1 MTGDVLV
8 ALVERDQLGAVLP
21 AVHRHALGHVARVLD
36 AERGDIVGQLRRAG
50 VPVEQAPAAIA
61 DSPLAIMIAAA
72 ARCPA
77 AARLLMESG
86 IDRLWI
92 VPTTGAWMAV
102 DDTVLRI
109 APRRETAAES
119 RSQRPHVPVPG
130 IHDQAVAAMPPAA
143 DAGETRP

>member
-8 ALVERDQLGAVLP
+8 ALVDREQLGAILP
-21 AVHRHALGHVARVLD
+21 AVHQHALGHVARVID
-36 AERGDIVGQLRRAG
+36 AGRGDIIGQLRRAG

-61 DSPLAIMIAAA
+61 GAPLAIMIAAA

-77 AARLLMESG
+77 AARLLLDSG
-86 IDRLWI
+86 LDRLWI
-92 VPTTGAWMAV
+92 VRTTGAWVTA

-109 APRRETAAES
+109 APRRETGVD
-119 RSQRPHVPVPG
+119 RQTQRPHIPVPG
-130 IHDQAVAAMPPAA
+130 IHDRAVTVASPAA